1 MIVQPTAT
9 AGAWLDA
16 EATVLAHAAVR
27 QHIEATLAVGASP
40 DPRAR
45 ALLHALAPVVDAIA
59 QHRAD
64 EAAAARRASF
74 SASFSASFVAAG
86 MKPSEDD
93 PGWLDTKA
101 AGHELGVSPS
111 QVAAWV
117 RCGELRGVGGG
128 RRGRPWRIDPASV
141 EALKQR
147 RAAHADH
154 PR

>member
-64 EAAAARRASF
+64 EAASARRASS
-74 SASFSASFVAAG
+74 SASFSASTCPPR
-86 MKPSEDD
+86 MKPAEDD
-93 PGWLDTKA
+93 VQSMGTEA
-101 AGHELGVSPS
+101 AAQRLGVTPS

-117 RCGELRGVGGG
+117 RRGELRDLGGG
-128 RRGRPWRIDPASV
+128 QRGRPWKIDPASV
-141 EALKQR
+141 EALAQR
-147 RAAHADH
+147 RAHAHQH
-154 PR
+154 S